1 MIISP
6 QRHEGTKVHEV
17 FYYLV
22 RHQDAKEHE
31 VFGLISAAK
40 TTSKETRN
48 RGIQEF
54 DQKRLPWVLT
64 FLDSLEKFDWLF

>member
-54 DQKRLPWVLT
+54 DQKT
-64 FLDSLEKFDWLF
+64 FTLGSNIPGFLRKI

>member
-22 RHQDAKEHE
+22 RHQDTKVKKIIRKPGTQEIKN
-31 VFGLISAAK
+31 IS
-40 TTSKETRN
+40 
-48 RGIQEF
+48 
-54 DQKRLPWVLT
+54 WVP
-64 FLDSLEKFDWLF
+64 